1 MITLLLVVNS
11 AAVARGMGA
20 SSFAPGHETRVR
32 GTHRAR
38 GTRTRSSASRRHHVH
53 VWHWHRVSSAVARS
67 DIPRG
72 NATLALPAP
81 VRGTNSQG
89 WPRRSICR
97 NRRTRAVGIAAE
109 LQKRR
114 QLNGADIIG
123 LLGSP
128 PPPTLPPSA
137 PPSTLPSP
145 SIPAE
150 DQYSTR
156 LHSPPEIRYRRDS
169 GYLMPMNAWQSQAG
183 RLFPDCDR
191 GGASDPLANK

>member
-1 MITLLLVVNS
+1 M
-11 AAVARGMGA
+11 
-20 SSFAPGHETRVR
+20 
-32 GTHRAR
+32 
-38 GTRTRSSASRRHHVH
+38 
-53 VWHWHRVSSAVARS
+53 
-67 DIPRG
+67 
-72 NATLALPAP
+72 
-81 VRGTNSQG
+81 
-89 WPRRSICR
+89 
-97 NRRTRAVGIAAE
+97 IAAE

-156 LHSPPEIRYRRDS
+156 LHRRQKFDIV
-169 GYLMPMNAWQSQAG
+169 ATA
-183 RLFPDCDR
+183 
-191 GGASDPLANK
+191 AI